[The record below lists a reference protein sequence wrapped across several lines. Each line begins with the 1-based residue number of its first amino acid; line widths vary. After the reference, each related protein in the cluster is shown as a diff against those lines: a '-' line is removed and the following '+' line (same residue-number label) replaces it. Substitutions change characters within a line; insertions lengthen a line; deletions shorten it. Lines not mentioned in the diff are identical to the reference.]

1 MKNTVKKYFLF
12 SLLLASA
19 FRLLGT
25 GIKTAGPQN
34 NIKFTENKSQWD
46 KKVLYRA
53 QLDGGALFLEKNA
66 FTYNFYDKERLRH
79 NHAGQN
85 SNDIRTGPIRSHAF
99 RMTFLNALPEV
110 QTTAREKTHDYNNYF
125 IGKDKKKWAGEA
137 RNFREINYK
146 EIYEG
151 TDLQILGMQNSV
163 KYNFIVSPKGNPNDI
178 KLFYEGLD

>member
-1 MKNTVKKYFLF
+1 MTFVVKRYFLLSVLCLVISKNF
-12 SLLLASA
+12 AHGKKNEESQSA
-19 FRLLGT
+19 
-25 GIKTAGPQN
+25 
-34 NIKFTENKSQWD
+34 IKFTENKSQWD

-151 TDLQILGMQNSV
+151 TD
-163 KYNFIVSPKGNPNDI
+163 
-178 KLFYEGLD
+178 